1 MFDYSGPML
10 LQADV
15 RYDSANKAEDVLSAM
30 DTAIAPLRE
39 KPVDAQLL
47 ARSRVKLR
55 SSMYDSMGQFGG
67 FGLVNML
74 ASFALFD
81 DDPARVNTL
90 DEKFQQVTPELIL
103 KTAKEYL
110 RPGNRTVI
118 ELQPKPKDAAEPA
131 KQHGEAK

>member
-1 MFDYSGPML
+1 
-10 LQADV
+10 
-15 RYDSANKAEDVLSAM
+15 
-30 DTAIAPLRE
+30 
-39 KPVDAQLL
+39 
-47 ARSRVKLR
+47 
-55 SSMYDSMGQFGG
+55 
-67 FGLVNML
+67 ML

-90 DEKFQQVTPELIL
+90 DEKFRQVTPELIL

-131 KQHGEAK
+131 KQQGEAK